1 MAVSKAL
8 LRLIRVRGIEEER
21 RRMALET
28 ASQKLRNLEEARDT
42 ALGMDRQGREL
53 TMKSVESGELADRI
67 SGLVETAAGRSQ
79 ARLLA
84 PRIEAS
90 EADRLRLQQEFLE
103 KRTERRQAEMLVEE
117 MQALD
122 GVAENRRSQQALDNW
137 YRSRR
142 FNAKQDAE

>member
-122 GVAENRRSQQALDNW
+122 GVAENRRSQQALDDW